1 MAYNVV
7 EDNLFD
13 AIHSNPGYVGI
24 MAPRTTNIRYIT
36 EDIPMSLVPIS
47 EFGKALGLK
56 TRVIDSLINIADSI
70 FRKDYRKEGRNLLRL
85 GLDGLGLDQIRDVLI
100 KGKK

>member
-13 AIHSNPGYVGI
+13 AIHSNPGYAGI
-24 MAPRTTNIRYIT
+24 MAPRTINVRYIT

-47 EFGKALGLK
+47 EFGRMLGVK
-56 TRVIDSLINIADSI
+56 TSVIDSLIDIANSI
-70 FRKDYRKEGRNLLRL
+70 FKKDFRASGRNLSRL
-85 GLDGLGLDQIRDVLI
+85 GLEGLNLSQVRNILI
-100 KGKK
+100 K